1 MLKIDN
7 KITIVLVKPLSR
19 FCIEIKLNDPV
30 IKAIDDLPNYIIE
43 LPGMENVIKIF
54 NKILEDEKDE

>member
-1 MLKIDN
+1 MKNIDDYDE
-7 KITIVLVKPLSR
+7 L
-19 FCIEIKLNDPV
+19 